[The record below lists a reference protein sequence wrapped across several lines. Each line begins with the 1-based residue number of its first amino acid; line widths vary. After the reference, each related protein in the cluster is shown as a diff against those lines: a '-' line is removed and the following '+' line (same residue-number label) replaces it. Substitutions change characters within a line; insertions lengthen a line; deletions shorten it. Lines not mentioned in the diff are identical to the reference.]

1 MLPLF
6 SHRWYELLPLLFTLA
21 GLAYQ
26 GLVFIA
32 VWQFFRLRDDGTK
45 HLGDNLPPITIL
57 KPVKGYDP
65 GAYES
70 FRSHCVQDYPEYEII
85 FGLSRADDAAAPL
98 IEQLRREFP
107 QRSISVVVC
116 SQVLGMNPKTSKV
129 MQMIPSAR
137 YDFIVVND
145 GDIRVETDYLR
156 HLIRPFVSKRVGM
169 VTCLYSASAANSLCS
184 RLESLC
190 ISTDFAPGV
199 LAARTLEGGLHFG
212 FGATIAVP
220 RDVLHKIGGLG
231 PLVDYLAEDYVLGAS
246 VARAGFQVEVA
257 DQSVQTF
264 LPPYTWKEFFEHQMR
279 LMRGVRD
286 SRPYGYLGS
295 TITYVVPWALIT
307 AVVTGGAGWSLLLL
321 AAALVARFTAAITVA
336 AGVLRDRQIWRDLW
350 LLPLRDCVAAVMWLV
365 SFTGHTVSWR
375 GNEYILRD
383 GKLLSKA
390 PVSAEPQPPV
400 SCESPRQ

>member
-1 MLPLF
+1 MV
-6 SHRWYELLPLLFTLA
+6 PLLLTLA

-26 GLVFIA
+26 ALVFAA

-45 HLGDNLPPITIL
+45 HSGDSLPPITIL
-57 KPVKGYDP
+57 KPVKGHDP

-70 FRSHCVQDYPEYEII
+70 FRSHCLQDYPEYEII
-85 FGLSRADDAAAPL
+85 FGLSHADDPAAPF

-116 SQVLGMNPKTSKV
+116 SRALGMNPKTSKV
-129 MQMIPSAR
+129 MQMLPAAR
-137 YDFIVVND
+137 YEYVVVND
-145 GDIRVETDYLR
+145 GDIRVETDYLQ
-156 HLIRPFVSKRVGM
+156 HLIRPFRSNRVGM

-220 RDVLHKIGGLG
+220 RHVLEKIGGLG
-231 PLVDYLAEDYVLGAS
+231 PLVDYLAEDYVLGAA

-295 TITYVVPWALIT
+295 TITYVIPWAMIT
-307 AVVTGGAGWSLLLL
+307 AAVARGSAWSLMLLGL
-321 AAALVARFTAAITVA
+321 ALAVRFTAAMAVA
-336 AGVLRDRQIWRDLW
+336 AGVLRDRQIWRDFW
-350 LLPLRDCVAAVMWLV
+350 LLPLRDCSAAVMWLV
-365 SFTGHTVSWR
+365 SFTGHSVVWR
-375 GNEYILRD
+375 GNEYILKD

-390 PVSAEPQPPV
+390 PVSTEPPPPV
-400 SCESPRQ
+400 CSSPRQ